1 MIEAYFSKL
10 EDALRDFPAV
20 RSYALTRKVY
30 NLQQGFIGGKIVFEN
45 AHSLESL
52 G

>member
-10 EDALRDFPAV
+10 EDALRDFPAI

-30 NLQQGFIGGKIVFEN
+30 NLQQGFIRRK
-45 AHSLESL
+45 
-52 G
+52 